1 MTSVWHDLRY
11 GLQMLGKNPGLTV
24 ISILTLGLGIGAATV
39 ICSVVDSVRLN
50 SLPYKDSDRLATP
63 SSSFA
68 TPDSITRFPVCVFL
82 DFKEQN
88 HTLG

>member
-11 GLQMLGKNPGLTV
+11 GWRMLGKNPGLTV

-39 ICSVVDSVRLN
+39 ICSVVDSVLLN
-50 SLPYKDSDRLATP
+50 SFPYKDSDRLATP

>member
-39 ICSVVDSVRLN
+39 ICSVVDSVRRTH
-50 SLPYKDSDRLATP
+50 SRTK
-63 SSSFA
+63 
-68 TPDSITRFPVCVFL
+68 
-82 DFKEQN
+82 
-88 HTLG
+88 TLID